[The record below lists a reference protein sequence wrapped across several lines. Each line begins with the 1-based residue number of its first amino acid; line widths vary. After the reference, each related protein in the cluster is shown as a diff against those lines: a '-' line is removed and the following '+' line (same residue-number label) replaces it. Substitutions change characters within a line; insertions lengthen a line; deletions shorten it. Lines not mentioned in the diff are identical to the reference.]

1 MDKMTKL
8 FEGLEQNDL
17 ARLIHP
23 HMHIDEYQSKMGKDE
38 DVIVLSFK
46 ITGKYPAVDLV
57 DFIEKGY
64 EWVIDADVSAGELV
78 DGDYLVFVE
87 AEREPGVAED
97 AVQLVK
103 DILNLDG
110 RKLKDWSMRIR
121 SDLTDHEVTVEN
133 IRELVPLTALEYRER
148 FGQDK
153 LDEMRT
159 AAGVPV
165 TTKAAKNDRT
175 QLLRAQAGIL

>member
-1 MDKMTKL
+1 MTKL

-23 HMHIDEYQSKMGKDE
+23 HMHIDEYRSKMGKDE
-38 DVIVLSFK
+38 DVVVLSFK
-46 ITGKYPAVDLV
+46 ISGKYPAVDLV

-64 EWVIDADVSAGELV
+64 EWVIDADISAGELV

-87 AEREPGVAED
+87 VERKPAVAED

-121 SDLTDHEVTVEN
+121 SDLTDHEVTAEN
-133 IRELVPLTALEYRER
+133 IKELVPLTTVDYRNQ
-148 FGQDK
+148 FGQGK

-165 TTKAAKNDRT
+165 TTKAPTNDRT

>member
-1 MDKMTKL
+1 MTKL

-17 ARLIHP
+17 ARLVHP
-23 HMHIDEYQSKMGKDE
+23 HMHIDQYKSKMGKDE
-38 DVIVLSFK
+38 DVVVLSFK
-46 ITGKYPAVDLV
+46 VSSKNPAIDLV

-64 EWVIDADVSAGELV
+64 NWVIDADVSAGELV

-87 AEREPGVAED
+87 VERKPEVAED
-97 AVQLVK
+97 VVQLVE

-110 RKLKDWSMRIR
+110 RKIKDWTMRVR
-121 SDLTDHEVTVEN
+121 SDLTDHEITEDN
-133 IRELVPLTALEYRER
+133 IRELVPLTTLAYREK

-159 AAGVPV
+159 AAGVEV
-165 TTKAAKNDRT
+165 TTKAPKNDRT
-175 QLLRAQAGIL
+175 QKLRAQAGIL